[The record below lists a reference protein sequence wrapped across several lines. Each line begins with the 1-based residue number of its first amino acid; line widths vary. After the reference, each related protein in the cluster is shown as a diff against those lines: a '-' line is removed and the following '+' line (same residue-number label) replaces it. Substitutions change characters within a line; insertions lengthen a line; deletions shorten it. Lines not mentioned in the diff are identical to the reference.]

1 MRKKKQSERLY
12 TTSEICDMYALSAS
26 GLRFFE
32 EKGLI
37 SPERDH
43 SNRYR
48 VFTLTECSRLFFCRI
63 LRQFGFN
70 TDDSVQLVL
79 RGTPAEYER
88 CLQERKQALQA
99 EIKYK
104 QELLLELERSQQMLA
119 RLPKKPPIHILQ
131 CPTMLRLTCN
141 KNEYFQQWYAALPFS
156 AASLEIDQE
165 SLLSPQSDP
174 SYTLGFIIESARAA
188 QYGLNPNEDTSI
200 LPARRC
206 LYTILSYNDTLDNIA
221 DVLLPVLDAIH
232 AKGFVLDGNPFTRML
247 GALDIGN
254 GSMRFDEAWFPVAPS
269 R

>member
-37 SPERDH
+37 SPERDR
-43 SNRYR
+43 SSRYR
-48 VFTLTECSRLFFCRI
+48 VYTLTECSRLFFCRI
-63 LRQFGFN
+63 LRQFGFS
-70 TDDSVQLVL
+70 TDECVQLVL
-79 RGTPAEYER
+79 RGTPSDYNR
-88 CLQERKQALQA
+88 CLQERRQALQA

-104 QELLLELERSQQMLA
+104 QDLLDELTRSQEMLS
-119 RLPKKPPIHILQ
+119 RLAKKPPMHILQ

-156 AASLEIDQE
+156 AASLEIE
-165 SLLSPQSDP
+165 RNSLLNPHEEL

-188 QYGLNPNEDTSI
+188 QYGLRPNEDTAI

-206 LYTILSYNDTLDNIA
+206 LYTILSYSDTLDNID
-221 DVLLPVLDAIH
+221 DVLSPVLDVIRT
-232 AKGFVLDGNPFTRML
+232 KGFILDGNPFTRML
-247 GALDIGN
+247 GALDVGS
-254 GSMRFDEAWFPVAPS
+254 GSMRFDEAWFPIAPAK
-269 R
+269 